1 MPTRLATQ
9 TQPQPVRMYDKAQVL
24 GIDAGAT
31 KTAAAIGD
39 MTRLLSVGKS
49 GPGNLHTTKP
59 DDLIKHLQQAVT
71 EASNRAS
78 WFRSVVVGMAG
89 VDSPHDQIKAERI
102 VKKALAKWLRPH
114 THLSVVNDIHIVRRS
129 GSEDP
134 YGIALIAG
142 TGSHCFGMNQH
153 GDIAYAGGLEYL
165 LADEGSGYEMGVKVL
180 RAAVRS
186 SDGRTKPTKLQQAVL
201 QHFHIAS
208 VRALEPIVY
217 HGQGLNKTKIAQLAK
232 LVDNLAA
239 KGDWRAKEILTESLN
254 ELVLHVAAIVQ
265 RLHLTKVPFDLVVA
279 GGLFDIQATKFLQQF
294 KHRVKRI
301 APHATVIKPQH
312 PPVWGAVRLAQDQ
325 LAA

>member
-1 MPTRLATQ
+1 MRAHTTTK
-9 TQPQPVRMYDKAQVL
+9 TQPQAQLLHQTALVL

-31 KTAAAIGD
+31 KTTASMGQRIGY
-39 MTRLLSVGKS
+39 S
-49 GPGNLHTTKP
+49 GPANIHTTKP
-59 DDLIKHLQQAVT
+59 DDIIKHLR
-71 EASNRAS
+71 EATSQVAS
-78 WFRSVVVGMAG
+78 GQRFQSVVVGMAG
-89 VDSPHDQIKAERI
+89 IDSPHDQMKAEPL
-102 VKKALAKWLRPH
+102 VKKALQPWLQPR
-114 THLSVVNDIHIVRRS
+114 TQLQVMNDIHLVRRS
-129 GSEDP
+129 GSDDP

-142 TGSHCFGMNQH
+142 TGSHCFGMNHH

-239 KGDWRAKEILTESLN
+239 KGDWRAKEILAESLD
-254 ELVLHVAAIVQ
+254 ELALHVAAIVQ

-279 GGLFDIQATKFLQQF
+279 GGLFDISATKFLQQF
-294 KHRVKRI
+294 RQRVKRI

-325 LAA
+325 LAT